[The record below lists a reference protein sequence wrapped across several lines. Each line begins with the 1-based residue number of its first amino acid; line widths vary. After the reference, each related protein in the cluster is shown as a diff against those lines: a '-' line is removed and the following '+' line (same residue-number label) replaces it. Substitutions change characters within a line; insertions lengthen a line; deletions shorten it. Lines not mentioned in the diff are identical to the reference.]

1 MQIQIEH
8 ILLQALMVLFPT
20 VLYLAIFND
29 QPNKKKRT
37 LIFALILMLTSG
49 LAQVF
54 AIEVDD
60 GVILDLRMVPLY
72 FAYVYGGNMVGL
84 AVTFFYLLVRVI
96 LGGWG
101 MVPAFIVLIIMTA
114 LIQLFA
120 HSYQEWNTKKK
131 MWVSATFIFS
141 ISTFL
146 LLLGLFLLEISFS
159 YTVFVTSILFILES
173 SVVTWLVVFLIES
186 HREKLQLVQDI
197 QKTEKLNVVGQL
209 AASVAHEIRNPMTSV
224 RGFIQLLSASE
235 NLSKDEKQYVFICLE
250 ELDRANSIINDYL
263 SLGRETNVKRHQ
275 TMDVVTEIKRSTNA
289 LSSYANLRNV
299 EIIFNYEE
307 PVYINGDPGRLQ
319 QLLINLIKNGIEAIS
334 DSGKIVITAVKSK
347 REAVIY
353 ISDNGEGMNEE
364 QIENLGLPFY
374 STKEKGTG
382 LGLMVCLR
390 IIKEMGGRLEV
401 HSKEG
406 TGTTF
411 EIIFPLADEPLQS
424 ENTITEE
431 DSVSV

>member
-1 MQIQIEH
+1 MQIQIEQ
-8 ILLQALMVLFPT
+8 ILLQALMVLFPI
-20 VLYLAIFND
+20 VLYMAIFND
-29 QPNKKKRT
+29 QTNKKKRK
-37 LIFALILMLTSG
+37 LIFSLILILTTG

-54 AIEVDD
+54 AIKIES
-60 GVILDLRMVPLY
+60 GIILDLRMVPLY
-72 FAYVYGGNMVGL
+72 FAFIYGGNLAGL
-84 AVTFFYLLVRVI
+84 AVTFFYLLVRVL

-114 LIQLFA
+114 IIQLFV
-120 HSYQEWNTKKK
+120 HSYPEWNTRKKI
-131 MWVSATFIFS
+131 WVSASFIFAVS
-141 ISTFL
+141 LSLIVVGL
-146 LLLGLFLLEISFS
+146 LILDITITPTILLTAL
-159 YTVFVTSILFILES
+159 LFILES
-173 SVVTWLVVFLIES
+173 GVVTWLVVFLIES

-224 RGFIQLLSASE
+224 RGFIQLLSSSD
-235 NLSKDEKQYVFICLE
+235 NLSKDEKQYISICLE

-263 SLGRETNVKRHQ
+263 SLGRETEMKGQQRLNVI
-275 TMDVVTEIKRSTNA
+275 TEIKRSINA
-289 LSSYANLRNV
+289 LSSYANMRNV
-299 EIIFNYEE
+299 ELSFNYKDS
-307 PVYINGDPGRLQ
+307 VYIDGDTGRLQ

-334 DSGKIVITAVKSK
+334 ETGKIVVTVVKSK
-347 REAVIY
+347 KEATIY

-406 TGTTF
+406 SGTTF
-411 EIIFPLADEPLQS
+411 EIIFPLSSLPSIGDERADVNSYL
-424 ENTITEE
+424 
-431 DSVSV
+431 SV